1 MHYIFPYSNI
11 SGLEISGQNETR
23 IYEVKAEA
31 APEDPLRLIEESLA
45 RPIGMERFSK
55 ILSPAHKVLI
65 IIDDISRPTPVR
77 LILPPL
83 LEELGLSGVKAAN
96 IRLLIA
102 LGTHRPMTAAEIEL
116 KVGPEIA
123 RTYPVLNHQW
133 DDPGAL
139 YDYGRLDDGTPVI
152 LNKQMAWADFVIGV
166 GSIAPH
172 PAAGFSGGGKIIA
185 PGVATEAA
193 VGEFHWKSVHFPER
207 EVLGVR
213 DNPMRR
219 IIDAIAAKAGLS
231 AIVNVIADGRQRIV
245 KVVTGDPV
253 QAHRVGCEYALDLFG
268 VKVDPDWRAEIYI
281 ADSHPMDQ
289 EMWQAVK
296 GICALDVM
304 APDGAVVILVT
315 PCPEGVSQMHP
326 EILKYGYVSLAEA
339 GRLIRDENLSK
350 VAAHNMV
357 QGGRLIRRTTAFL
370 VSPGISAS
378 EAEKLG
384 FRYFATP
391 QEALDEALRLKGDR
405 VKIGILRMGGDLC
418 PILENRP

>member
-1 MHYIFPYSNI
+1 MQYNFPYANI
-11 SGLEISGQNETR
+11 PGLQIPARNETR
-23 IYEVKAEA
+23 IYEVRADSE
-31 APEDPLRLIEESLA
+31 PEEPSRLIEQSLA
-45 RPIGMERFSK
+45 RPIGMDRFSK
-55 ILSPAHKVLI
+55 ILKPSSKVLLI
-65 IIDDISRPTPVR
+65 VDDISRPTPVR

-83 LEELGLSGVKAAN
+83 LAELALAGVPAAN
-96 IRLLIA
+96 IKLLIA
-102 LGTHRPMTAAEIEL
+102 LGTHRPMTPAEIEQ

-123 RTYPVLNHQW
+123 RNYPVLNHEW
-133 DDPGAL
+133 DNPDAL
-139 YDYGRLDDGTPVI
+139 HDYGRLEDGTPVI
-152 LNKQMAWADFVIGV
+152 LNKQMALADFVIGI

-193 VGEFHWKSVHFPER
+193 VGDFHWKSVHFPER

-231 AIVNVIADGRQRIV
+231 AIVNVVADGRQRIV

-253 QAHRVGCEYALDLFG
+253 QAHRVGCEYALNLFG
-268 VKVDPDWRAEIYI
+268 VTVDPDWGVEIYI

-296 GICALDVM
+296 GMCALDVV
-304 APDGAVVILVT
+304 APDGAVAILVT

-339 GRLIRDENLSK
+339 DRLIREENLSK

-357 QGGRLIRRTTAFL
+357 QGGRLVRRTHAFL
-370 VSPGISAS
+370 VSPGVSAA
-378 EAEKLG
+378 EAAQLG
-384 FRYFATP
+384 FRSFATP
-391 QEALDEALRLKGDR
+391 QEALEAALRLKGER
-405 VKIGILRMGGDLC
+405 AKIAILRLGGDLC
-418 PILENRP
+418 PIVRK

>member
-1 MHYIFPYSNI
+1 MHYNFPYPNLP
-11 SGLEISGQNETR
+11 GLEIDERNETK
-23 IYEVKAEA
+23 IYEVKAEFQ
-31 APEDPLRLIEESLA
+31 PEDPLRLIEQSLA
-45 RPIGMERFSK
+45 RPIGMERFSRILHPGSK
-55 ILSPAHKVLI
+55 ILI

-83 LEELGLSGVKAAN
+83 LAELGRAGVQAAN
-96 IRLLIA
+96 IRFLIA
-102 LGTHRPMTAAEIEL
+102 LGTHRPMTAAEIEQ

-123 RTYPVLNHQW
+123 RNYLVLNHEW
-133 DDPGAL
+133 ENPAAL
-139 YDYGRLDDGTPVI
+139 HDYGRLDDGTPVI
-152 LNKQMAWADFVIGV
+152 LNRQMALADFVIGV

-193 VGEFHWKSVHFPER
+193 VGEFHWKSVQFPER

-231 AIVNVIADGRQRIV
+231 AIVNVIADGRQRVV
-245 KVVTGDPV
+245 KVVTGASV
-253 QAHRVGCEYALDLFG
+253 QAHRLGCEYALGLFG
-268 VKVDPDWRAEIYI
+268 ARIDPAWRADIYI

-296 GICALDVM
+296 GMCALDVV

-339 GRLIRDENLSK
+339 DRLIREENLSK

-357 QGGRLIRRTTAFL
+357 QGGRLVRRTTAFL
-370 VSPGISAS
+370 VSPGVGPA
-378 EAEKLG
+378 EAERLG
-384 FRYFATP
+384 FRSFATP
-391 QEALDEALRLKGDR
+391 QSALDAALRLKGDR
-405 VKIGILRMGGDLC
+405 ARIAILRMGGDLC
-418 PILENRP
+418 PIVSG